1 MKDSDKKTSAI
12 LTFQSA
18 YNFGAVLQ
26 AYALQQYLIANYGQ
40 TKILD
45 YHNSDI
51 DKVYEM
57 PTVSELMVKPKQAI
71 SRFLRYVLYRGKN
84 ARIDQFR
91 RDFFNLTER
100 YDKNNIFDAN
110 DEADVFITG
119 SDQVWNHM
127 IIGKDTSYFLDF
139 VDMGKATCSYAAS
152 IGVKVIPDE
161 YIELYKKAITHIH
174 KISVRETAA
183 IQTLNE
189 IGIHD
194 AEVMPDPTLL
204 ISETQWKTLS
214 ISPNEKNKYILVY
227 KITRAD
233 RLIPFAKKLSK
244 ITGLPI
250 IYIPND
256 LKSGVVGS
264 LKLDVGPR
272 EWLGYIS
279 NAEYVV
285 TNSFHG
291 TVFSILF
298 GVKFFSEV
306 AARVNPSTSR
316 LMTLLSLFGLENRTI
331 DCFTNDMLRRELP
344 KDHITR
350 ICCEQ
355 QARAKSFFEEV
366 FQKGK

>member
-1 MKDSDKKTSAI
+1 MKDSNKKTAAI

-26 AYALQQYLIANYGQ
+26 AYALQQYLIANFGQ
-40 TKILD
+40 TQILD
-45 YHNSDI
+45 YHNSDV

-57 PTVSELMVKPKQAI
+57 PTVSELINKPKQAI
-71 SRFLRYVLYRGKN
+71 SRFLRNGLYKGKN

-91 RDFFNLTER
+91 KDFFNLTKW
-100 YDKNNIFDAN
+100 YDKNNIHDAN
-110 DEADVFITG
+110 AEADVFITG

-127 IIGKDTSYFLDF
+127 IIGNDTSYFLDF

-152 IGVKVIPDE
+152 IGVKLIPEE
-161 YIELYKKAITHIH
+161 YRELYKKAITLIQ

-183 IQTLNE
+183 IQTLVE

-194 AEVMPDPTLL
+194 AVVMPDPTLL
-204 ISETQWKTLS
+204 ISKTQWKTLS
-214 ISPNEKNKYILVY
+214 IKPNEKNKYILVY

-298 GVKFFSEV
+298 GIKFFSEV

-355 QARAKSFFEEV
+355 QARAKRFFEEV
-366 FQKGK
+366 FQREQ